1 MHPNVNK
8 GQLTWILVIVAAVAL
23 GAATTFLARPTS
35 KSPPPIHAIDEMGHL
50 VSIRVNVADVVE
62 FTEERSLG
70 IPWTSWHLMYGGT
83 KVLLIVKGDCLVGTD
98 LRAAKYEAVDTV
110 GRNVTVILPAPTVL
124 QARVNHDSP
133 ENGGSRL
140 YALSNQG
147 IEAIIPG
154 DSNRTRAI
162 DGAMR
167 VAQERVERAGRDAEV
182 TRSAKQ
188 AAEAVVKA
196 VFSATD
202 WTAHIKWQ

>member
-23 GAATTFLARPTS
+23 GAATTFFVRPTS
-35 KSPPPIHAIDEMGHL
+35 KSPPPIQAIDEMGHL

-110 GRNVTVILPAPTVL
+110 GRNSNGDPAR
-124 QARVNHDSP
+124 ADSP
-133 ENGGSRL
+133 LTPRKAADHVCTRYPIRHRGHH
-140 YALSNQG
+140 
-147 IEAIIPG
+147 PG
-154 DSNRTRAI
+154 DSNRTKAI

-167 VAQERVERAGRDAEV
+167 SPRKGWNEPDGTPR
-182 TRSAKQ
+182 
-188 AAEAVVKA
+188 
-196 VFSATD
+196 
-202 WTAHIKWQ
+202 